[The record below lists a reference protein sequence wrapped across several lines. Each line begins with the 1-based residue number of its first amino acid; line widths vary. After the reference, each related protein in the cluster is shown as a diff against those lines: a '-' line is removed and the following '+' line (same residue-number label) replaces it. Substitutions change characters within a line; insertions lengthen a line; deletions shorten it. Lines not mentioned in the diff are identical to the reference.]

1 MKKMQR
7 IGNKKEDLNI
17 SLCDELKNVDIAQID
32 IKEELLKGEEISK
45 RVEASIVG
53 LYDNTTEEEESIF
66 EYMAANQLVL
76 IEEEI
81 KQLIESRII
90 LNKLSQE

>member
-1 MKKMQR
+1 MKKIQR
-7 IGNKKEDLNI
+7 IGNKKDLDV
-17 SLCDELKNVDIAQID
+17 SLCDELKNINITQIN
-32 IKEELLKGEEISK
+32 IQEELLKKGEEISK
-45 RVEASIVG
+45 RVEVSIVG

-76 IEEEI
+76 TEEEI
-81 KQLIESRII
+81 NQLIEARII